1 MWGGYHGASA
11 SQSSHLRSLSSNLRS
26 LSSHLIFTF
35 CELHIFKLSI
45 FTSSVFTPEIFHI
58 LHFFTLNT
66 QIFSLPKRSVPPSNI
81 YMYVCHSIIYLPLH
95 SLLTTVGNWLW
106 LTVLLWLMIDDV
118 IYNTVTIIYQKS
130 TSNSTSSVKLFFK
143 LFRRLNALRPYR
155 TWWLTLL
162 PPESQNPK
170 TPNTIK

>member
-1 MWGGYHGASA
+1 
-11 SQSSHLRSLSSNLRS
+11 
-26 LSSHLIFTF
+26 
-35 CELHIFKLSI
+35 
-45 FTSSVFTPEIFHI
+45 
-58 LHFFTLNT
+58 
-66 QIFSLPKRSVPPSNI
+66 
-81 YMYVCHSIIYLPLH
+81 MYVCHSIIYLPLH
-95 SLLTTVGNWLW
+95 SLLTTVVNWLW

-118 IYNTVTIIYQKS
+118 IYDTVTIIYQKS

-170 TPNTIK
+170 TPNTINNQGNLKTPKKSEWPNVSDSWTWEQSCLGVRTHNLFYPIIISNN